1 MSDAIAI
8 HDALPSATAWH
19 RLHAY
24 WELTKP
30 RIAGMVL
37 VAAMVGFYVSGACA
51 SGAASWLR
59 LIAALTG
66 IGLVGCGAN
75 ALNQYLESDFDAQ
88 MVRTRER
95 PIPSGRL
102 TPFEVLAFG
111 VGISVVGLLVLLL
124 WVNPLSALLTGLT
137 IASYVFVYTPL
148 KRVTSLCVYVGA
160 VPGAL
165 PPVIGW
171 AAGCGTL
178 TMEAWLLFAILYFWQ
193 LPHFAAIAWQYREDY
208 ADAGYPMLSVGDRQG
223 FRTCRHMLTHTVALL
238 MASLLPAL
246 TAMTGATY
254 GVAAMLL
261 GTAFLLCG
269 ARFVL
274 HRTTLRARSVVIAS
288 VVYLPLL
295 FITLMFDKT
304 PVG

>member
-1 MSDAIAI
+1 MSDVIAI
-8 HDALPSATAWH
+8 PDALPSDKAWH
-19 RLHAY
+19 TLRAY
-24 WELTKP
+24 GELTKP
-30 RIAGMVL
+30 RIAAMVL
-37 VAAMVGFYVSGACA
+37 VAALVGYYVSG
-51 SGAASWLR
+51 SGSDPASWLR
-59 LIAALTG
+59 LLAALTG

-88 MVRTRER
+88 MARTRER

-102 TPFEVLAFG
+102 TSFEVLVFG
-111 VGISVVGLLVLLL
+111 VGISVAGLLILLL
-124 WVNPLSALLTGLT
+124 WVNPLCALLTGLT
-137 IASYVFVYTPL
+137 IASYVFIYTPL

-171 AAGCGTL
+171 AAGSGTL
-178 TMEAWLLFAILYFWQ
+178 TWQAWMLFAILYFWQ

-208 ADAGYPMLSVGDRQG
+208 ADAGYPMLSVGDGQG

-246 TAMTGATY
+246 AGMTGATY
-254 GVAAMLL
+254 AVAAMAL
-261 GTAFLLCG
+261 GTAFLACG
-269 ARFVL
+269 ARFVM
-274 HRTTLRARSVVIAS
+274 HRTTLRARGVVIAS

-295 FITLMFDKT
+295 FIILMADKT
-304 PVG
+304 YTG

>member
-1 MSDAIAI
+1 M
-8 HDALPSATAWH
+8 DALFTIRATLPGATAWH
-19 RLHAY
+19 RFHAY
-24 WELTKP
+24 WDLTKP

-37 VAAMVGFYVSGACA
+37 VAALVGYYVSGAA
-51 SGAASWLR
+51 RSDPASWLR
-59 LIAALTG
+59 LLAALTG

-88 MVRTRER
+88 MARTRER

-102 TPFEVLAFG
+102 TPFEVLLFG
-111 VGISVVGLLVLLL
+111 VGISVAGLLILLL
-124 WVNPLSALLTGLT
+124 WVNPLCALLTGLT

-171 AAGCGTL
+171 AAGSGSVSWQ
-178 TMEAWLLFAILYFWQ
+178 AWMLFAILYFWQ

-208 ADAGYPMLSVGDRQG
+208 ADAGYPMLSIGDGQG
-223 FRTCRHMLTHTVALL
+223 YRTCRHMLTHTVALL

-254 GVAAMLL
+254 AVSAMAL
-261 GTAFLLCG
+261 GAAFLACG

-274 HRTTLRARSVVIAS
+274 QRTALRARGVVIAS
-288 VVYLPLL
+288 VLYLPLL
-295 FITLMFDKT
+295 LITLMVDKT
-304 PVG
+304 PAG